1 LNTIRITILLII
13 LSSCCKILFAQHS
26 TAIRGFSIMK
36 KVKDSVNPYTKPL
49 MNLSSPSKVYILGQR
64 YLALEPFF
72 NQVRSSNPDTA
83 YTEIS
88 FGKYLLD
95 IDCDRCY
102 FYGKSMPGRNFLDTC
117 TNIAGKHFGVP
128 YRKTKIN
135 ARFRDLFK
143 KAFSEAKPPLPY
155 KGSFM
160 YKDSLVTFYFTFT
173 MIYDPDTHIYSSSP
187 DLMPPG
193 YRYSYYK
200 EVSNTKEI
208 PRWSV
213 IEIVTEPL
221 KEIEVTE
228 KD

>member
-1 LNTIRITILLII
+1 
-13 LSSCCKILFAQHS
+13 
-26 TAIRGFSIMK
+26 
-36 KVKDSVNPYTKPL
+36 
-49 MNLSSPSKVYILGQR
+49 
-64 YLALEPFF
+64 
-72 NQVRSSNPDTA
+72 
-83 YTEIS
+83 
-88 FGKYLLD
+88 
-95 IDCDRCY
+95 
-102 FYGKSMPGRNFLDTC
+102 MPGRNFLDTC

-228 KD
+228 KDFEFPEKCNCATELPRAARPVDIGRLRAFMSNLRAWMALYPVAGVK